1 MGSIAAQ
8 MRWTRKHLEVMQILK
23 VMVVLFIIVV
33 LGYVAR
39 KLNYMNDTFDKKL
52 SCIVIDITMPLLVL
66 SSAMGRD
73 VPDRTMMLPLIGVG
87 VVTYIVLLSFGF
99 LVPRL
104 LSKSRDE
111 QGMIGFTLMFAN
123 VSFIGY
129 YVVES
134 IFGTKG
140 LFYSALL
147 NVPYF
152 FFIFTIGIM
161 LIKGN
166 CHLRQFD
173 FKVLVSPV
181 MIAIYVAAL
190 LVAFNVNTPNIVA
203 RPVVMVGGM
212 TVPAALMLIG
222 SSMAKMPLKEVV
234 GRPKA
239 YVTTVIRLIVV
250 PLCLYCVF
258 RLLGVRPL
266 INEINTVLVAT
277 PAASVGTMFCLK
289 YDRDPSLV
297 TSITF
302 LSILGCIVTI
312 PLLDMI
318 F

>member
-1 MGSIAAQ
+1 
-8 MRWTRKHLEVMQILK
+8 MQIMK

-33 LGYVAR
+33 LGYIAR
-39 KLNYMNDTFDKKL
+39 KLKYMDDTFDKKL
-52 SCIVIDITMPLLVL
+52 SCIVIDITMPLMVL

-73 VPDRTMMLPLIGVG
+73 VPDRTLILPLIGVG
-87 VVTYIVLLSFGF
+87 VITYVVLLSFGF

-104 LSKSRDE
+104 ISKNRDE

-129 YVVES
+129 YIVDS

-140 LFYSALL
+140 LFYSAIL

-152 FFIFTIGIM
+152 VFIFTIGIM

-166 CHLRQFD
+166 CHLREFD

-181 MIAIYVAAL
+181 MIAIYIAAL
-190 LVAFNVNTPNIVA
+190 LVAFNVKTPNIVA
-203 RPVVMVGGM
+203 RPVAMVGGI
-212 TVPAALMLIG
+212 TIPAALMLIG
-222 SSMAKMPLKEVV
+222 SSMAKMPLKEVI

-239 YVTTVIRLIVV
+239 YVATVLRLIVV
-250 PLCLYCVF
+250 PLCMYFVL
-258 RLLGVRPL
+258 RLFGVRPL
-266 INEINTVLVAT
+266 INEINTVLLAT

-297 TSITF
+297 TAITF
-302 LSILGCIVTI
+302 LSIVGCMITI

>member
-1 MGSIAAQ
+1 M
-8 MRWTRKHLEVMQILK
+8 K

-33 LGYVAR
+33 VGYVAR
-39 KLNYMNDTFDKKL
+39 KRNYMDDTFDKKL

-73 VPDRTMMLPLIGVG
+73 VPDRTMILPLIGVG
-87 VVTYIVLLSFGF
+87 VITYVVLLSFGF

-104 LSKSRDE
+104 ISKNRSE

-129 YVVES
+129 YVVDS

-152 FFIFTIGIM
+152 FFIFTIGVM

-166 CHLRQFD
+166 SHLKQFD

-181 MIAIYVAAL
+181 LIAAYIAAA
-190 LVAFNVNTPNIVA
+190 LVAFDVNTPNIVA
-203 RPVVMVGGM
+203 RPIVMVGGM
-212 TVPAALMLIG
+212 TIPAALLLIG
-222 SSMAKMPLKEVV
+222 SSMAKMPLREVV

-239 YVTTVIRLIVV
+239 YVATLIRLVVV

-266 INEINTVLVAT
+266 INEINTVVVAT
-277 PAASVGTMFCLK
+277 PAASLGTIFCLK

-302 LSILGCIVTI
+302 LSILGCIITI